1 MNEEHKKQ
9 SFPRQHQERHPGRR
23 SETVPTP
30 ETENR
35 QYRPAG
41 KLSGRKALITGA
53 DSGIGR
59 ATAIL
64 FAREG
69 ADVSIV
75 YLNEHE
81 DALDTRA
88 EVEKHGRRCLL
99 IPGDIGEEAFC
110 REAIEKTADGLG
122 GIDILVNNAAE
133 QHVHRNLEDIS
144 SEAWLRTFKTNIFGM
159 FLMTRFA
166 LAHLGKGSCIINT
179 ASVVAYTGHP
189 TLIDYAST
197 KGAIVA
203 FTRSLAIN
211 LAERGLRVNA
221 VAPGPVW
228 TPLVPSSFSEEHVAS
243 FGLNTPMKR
252 AGQPY
257 EVAPCY
263 VFLASD
269 DSSYMTGQVLHP
281 NGGRIVNG

>member
-1 MNEEHKKQ
+1 MSEEKKKET
-9 SFPRQHQERHPGRR
+9 FPRQHQERHPGRR
-23 SETVPTP
+23 AETVPTP
-30 ETENR
+30 ETENKD
-35 QYRPAG
+35 YRPSG
-41 KLSGRKALITGA
+41 RLSGRRALITGA

-81 DALDTRA
+81 DARDTRI
-88 EVEKHGRRCLL
+88 EVEKYGRSCLL
-99 IPGDIGEEAFC
+99 IPGDIGEEPFC
-110 REAIEKTADGLG
+110 REAVEKTAGELG

-133 QHVHRNLEDIS
+133 QHIHRNLEDIS
-144 SEAWLRTFKTNIFGM
+144 AEEWLRTFKTNIFGM
-159 FLMTRFA
+159 FFTTRFA
-166 LAHLGKGSCIINT
+166 LAHLQTGSCIINT

-203 FTRSLAIN
+203 FTRSMAIN
-211 LAERGLRVNA
+211 LAGKGIRVNA
-221 VAPGPVW
+221 VAPGPIW
-228 TPLVPSSFSEEHVAS
+228 PPLVPSSFSEEHVAS
-243 FGLNTPMKR
+243 FGLNTPMGR
-252 AGQPY
+252 AGQPQ

-263 VFLASD
+263 VFLAAD